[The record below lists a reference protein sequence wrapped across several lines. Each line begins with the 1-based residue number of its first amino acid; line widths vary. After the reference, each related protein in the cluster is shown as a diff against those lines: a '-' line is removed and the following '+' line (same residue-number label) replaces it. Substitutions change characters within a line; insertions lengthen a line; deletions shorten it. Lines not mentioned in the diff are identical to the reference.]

1 MIAAILRAQW
11 LSMQAWRLG
20 SRRRGAVFSL
30 ITGAVWYGFWTVLAI
45 SAFSFTSNPQMVS
58 AIEFGLPFGLLFIM
72 LYWQLAPLVSA
83 SLGASLD
90 LKKLLIYPV
99 RHSDLFLIEAILRL
113 TTCLEMVLVLGG
125 LALGL
130 MRNPAYGAWANA
142 WRVLPPFVLFIVFN
156 LLLAA
161 GTRNLLER
169 LLLRKRVREVM
180 VLFFVI
186 LGALPQLFIA
196 SGSPTGRLR
205 NLALTAPSVFWPWSA
220 TALAAIGERMLPA
233 LAVLA
238 SWSLVAYAF
247 GRRQFERSLRYDA
260 QAAQA
265 MGAKPAR
272 DVTESWVNRICRIP
286 SVILP
291 DPLGALV
298 EKELRTLIRTPR
310 FRLVFIMGFSFGL
323 IVWLPLALG
332 RHEGDSM
339 LANNFLTVVS
349 VYALTLLGQV
359 SYWNAFGF
367 DRSAAQ
373 VYFSLPV
380 PISRAL
386 AGKNIAAATFIFLEM
401 AAVSTACLLLRFQL
415 PPFKILEAFLVT
427 PVVGLYLLAL
437 GNLSSIH
444 YPRAMNPERVA
455 QGGAASRFQALM
467 FLLYPIAM
475 LPVFLAYLAR
485 YAFGSQLIFYLM
497 LAFAALLGGV
507 IYWIAMD
514 SAVSAAYRRREL
526 LLTEL
531 SRSEGPVVT
540 E

>member
-1 MIAAILRAQW
+1 
-11 LSMQAWRLG
+11 
-20 SRRRGAVFSL
+20 
-30 ITGAVWYGFWTVLAI
+30 
-45 SAFSFTSNPQMVS
+45 
-58 AIEFGLPFGLLFIM
+58 
-72 LYWQLAPLVSA
+72 
-83 SLGASLD
+83 
-90 LKKLLIYPV
+90 
-99 RHSDLFLIEAILRL
+99 
-113 TTCLEMVLVLGG
+113 
-125 LALGL
+125 
-130 MRNPAYGAWANA
+130 
-142 WRVLPPFVLFIVFN
+142 
-156 LLLAA
+156 
-161 GTRNLLER
+161 
-169 LLLRKRVREVM
+169 
-180 VLFFVI
+180 
-186 LGALPQLFIA
+186 
-196 SGSPTGRLR
+196 
-205 NLALTAPSVFWPWSA
+205 
-220 TALAAIGERMLPA
+220 
-233 LAVLA
+233 
-238 SWSLVAYAF
+238 
-247 GRRQFERSLRYDA
+247 
-260 QAAQA
+260 
-265 MGAKPAR
+265 
-272 DVTESWVNRICRIP
+272 VNRICRIP
-286 SVILP
+286 SVVLP

-332 RHEGDSM
+332 RREGDSM

-367 DRSAAQ
+367 DRAAAQ

-380 PISRAL
+380 PISRTL

-401 AAVSTACLLLRFQL
+401 AAVSTACLLLRFKL